1 MITKIQDLE
10 KIQDLDNIQDLDEK
24 SLRVSFPSLF
34 VTCMCLQEVS
44 NQYTFPL
51 QTLHPEKV
59 LPVIKGQK
67 ATETGKP
74 DSRSM
79 LLSEKGLDQKGERKK
94 KMEISIKQELG
105 DKKGKLSCPETI
117 EESNKNKD
125 SSSFLASI
133 QPTKSH
139 EFFVYYRSH
148 DFVFP
153 SIKVFSSPCCAA
165 TCMWLT
171 IVVNLK
177 VQSSADP
184 Q

>member
-94 KMEISIKQELG
+94 KNG
-105 DKKGKLSCPETI
+105 
-117 EESNKNKD
+117 
-125 SSSFLASI
+125 
-133 QPTKSH
+133 
-139 EFFVYYRSH
+139 
-148 DFVFP
+148 
-153 SIKVFSSPCCAA
+153 
-165 TCMWLT
+165 
-171 IVVNLK
+171 NLN
-177 VQSSADP
+177 
-184 Q
+184 